1 MQLRLGSVLP
11 IHRLMKSYLPHLDCL
26 ARPVVYA
33 GLLFLSTT
41 AHAASNSRAGA
52 TTPELN
58 QDATTPVEKKARNIT
73 EQAIASRLQFT
84 LNGAEIIWL
93 EAQDQEFL
101 AVYRDA
107 EIQPPS
113 GAIIINIANGRVV
126 ESSLT
131 HRTIAEV
138 AAGSGWASLSIQPT
152 ERSNQASTSAPEEE
166 EALLRLNSAI
176 DYVRRQ
182 AIENIIVV
190 GDAGGANVAIHCIT
204 KDSPA
209 GVVAVIGLGLW
220 NEDLTGTDIPVLDIV
235 GTRDH
240 QALIKHHARAVK
252 TRQRD
257 HPVDLV
263 VIDGA
268 DASFTGYEDVVAKR
282 LRGWLERIT
291 PGVAVR
297 HSHRSAAAGGS

>member
-1 MQLRLGSVLP
+1 IAGIIPPLSNTVVQ
-11 IHRLMKSYLPHLDCL
+11 YHL
-26 ARPVVYA
+26 
-33 GLLFLSTT
+33 
-41 AHAASNSRAGA
+41 
-52 TTPELN
+52 
-58 QDATTPVEKKARNIT
+58 
-73 EQAIASRLQFT
+73 AIGIYCRLQFT

-93 EAQDQEFL
+93 DAQDQEFL

-113 GAIIINIANGRVV
+113 GAIIINIANGRIV

-131 HRTIAEV
+131 HRTIAQV
-138 AAGSGWASLSIQPT
+138 AAGSGWASLSIQAS
-152 ERSNQASTSAPEEE
+152 ERSNQASTSAPQDKE
-166 EALLRLNSAI
+166 EARLRLNAAI

-182 AIENIIVV
+182 AIENIVIV
-190 GDAGGANVAIHCIT
+190 GDAGGANVVIQCIT

-220 NEDLTGTDIPVLDIV
+220 SEDLTGTDIPLLDIV

-240 QALIKHHARAVK
+240 EALLKHQARAAK
-252 TRQRD
+252 TRQRE
-257 HPVDLV
+257 HRVDLI

-282 LRGWLERIT
+282 LRGWLERVT
-291 PGVAVR
+291 PGTVVR
-297 HSHRSAAAGGS
+297 RNHRSATAGGS